1 MIIFFSIILI
11 LLPIT
16 LISGPFLSGLSILS
30 LGGFYLY
37 NYIKNFKVR
46 QNSNK
51 ILILFLLF
59 NLYILFGSILGNNK
73 LLSLETSLF
82 YIRFILF
89 SFAIFY
95 LLQLYEKKIIKYSFI
110 IMIFTILFVCVDSIF
125 QYFFSYNLFGL
136 SVYANDNRI
145 SGIFNSELILGSYI
159 IRLLPILITLYFLY
173 IKIENIKYNIL
184 ILLFYLIILFTVLIS
199 GERVIFINLIMITIT
214 YFLISQKKIFFLSF
228 IVLLTLGLFFYYY

>member
-1 MIIFFSIILI
+1 M
-11 LLPIT
+11 
-16 LISGPFLSGLSILS
+16 
-30 LGGFYLY
+30 
-37 NYIKNFKVR
+37 
-46 QNSNK
+46 
-51 ILILFLLF
+51 
-59 NLYILFGSILGNNK
+59 
-73 LLSLETSLF
+73 
-82 YIRFILF
+82 
-89 SFAIFY
+89 
-95 LLQLYEKKIIKYSFI
+95 
-110 IMIFTILFVCVDSIF
+110 SIF

-228 IVLLTLGLFFYYY
+228 IVLLTLGLFFIIINSDPIKSRFIDRTRMDLGLFTDKTDLRYFSETHEEHIFTAYKIFQDRIFLD